1 MKINKVDV
9 YDGKKVTYKQEKR
22 NDVTVKLTANIKANG
37 KMIEVAP
44 NLVKQMD
51 YYEFDSDE
59 KFGLSMFKSST
70 KQAKDLYESA
80 LRKQNKYERL
90 LLDKI
95 NKDAVFSDKPC
106 ELSPFDKCCYAD
118 EKCIFCGKENNI

>member
-1 MKINKVDV
+1 MKVNKVDV
-9 YDGKKVTYKQEKR
+9 YDGKKVTYKKEKKS
-22 NDVTVKLTANIKANG
+22 DTTVKLTANIKTNG

-59 KFGLSMFKSST
+59 KFGLSMLKNST

-95 NKDAVFSDKPC
+95 NKDAVFSDSPC
-106 ELSPFDKCCYAD
+106 ELSPFNKCCYAD